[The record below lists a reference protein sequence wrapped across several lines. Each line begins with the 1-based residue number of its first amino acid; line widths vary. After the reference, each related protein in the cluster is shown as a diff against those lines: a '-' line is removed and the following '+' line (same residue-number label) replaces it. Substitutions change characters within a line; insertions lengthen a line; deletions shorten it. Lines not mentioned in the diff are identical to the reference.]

1 MKSRHD
7 VTIPFYKK
15 YKRCPFCCSRLTLS
29 GRCRLKLGKK
39 LICYNCNQVIQN
51 NKFIVSYKYQ
61 NTTRQ

>member
-39 LICYNCNQVIQN
+39 LICYNCNRVIQN
-51 NKFIVSYKYQ
+51 NKFIVY
-61 NTTRQ
+61 

>member
-39 LICYNCNQVIQN
+39 LICYNCNRVIQN

-61 NTTRQ
+61 NNTRQ